1 MFTGLVEQCG
11 VVEGRMETPT
21 GLALEIAVEGWPA
34 PGAAPFALGESIA
47 VHGCCLTL
55 ARLRTAGDRPGRSL
69 LGFDAIPQTL
79 SVTAIGRLRLGEKVH
94 LERSATPS
102 TLLGGHIVQG
112 HVDGLA
118 EVVAVLRDRGEWR
131 MRLRLPLP
139 LLRFVHDK
147 GSIALDG
154 VSLTVAA
161 LDDAAATIDVCL
173 IPETLARTALGA
185 RKDGDLLHV
194 ETDCLA
200 KMLARL
206 VDRSAT

>member
-1 MFTGLVEQCG
+1 MFTGLVERMG
-11 VVEGRMETPT
+11 TVVGRRETEA
-21 GLALEIAVEGWPA
+21 GIALEIEVAGWPGPSA
-34 PGAAPFALGESIA
+34 QPLSLGESIA

-55 ARLRTAGDRPGRSL
+55 ARMAEPTAGRAGVV

-79 SVTAIGRLRLGEKVH
+79 RVTAIGRLAVGDRVH
-94 LERSATPS
+94 LERSATPT

-118 EVVAVLRDRGEWR
+118 DVVAVLREGGEWR
-131 MRLRLPLP
+131 VRLRLPRE
-139 LLRFVHDK
+139 LLRHVHDK

-161 LDDAAATIDVCL
+161 LDDEGATIDVCL
-173 IPETLARTALGA
+173 IPETLERTTLGT
-185 RKDGDLLHV
+185 RRPGDVLHV

-206 VDRSAT
+206 VGRAR